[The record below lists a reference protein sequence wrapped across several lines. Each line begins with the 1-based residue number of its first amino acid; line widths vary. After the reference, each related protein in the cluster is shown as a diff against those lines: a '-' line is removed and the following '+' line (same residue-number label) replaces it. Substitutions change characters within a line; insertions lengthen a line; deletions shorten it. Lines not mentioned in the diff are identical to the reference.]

1 MIEGT
6 ISDQYEAIIRLS
18 IYGPE
23 DQHAEA
29 EIDAIIDTGFSD
41 CLTLPPSLLEALD
54 LPFEAP
60 TLATLAD
67 GSTVTLDFHRA
78 TIQWGDQRREVLVLA
93 AEGGALV
100 GVGLLRGFHLA
111 IDFVEGGRVTIEPM
125 KE

>member
-6 ISDQYEAIIRLS
+6 ISNQHEAIIRLS
-18 IYGPE
+18 IHGP
-23 DQHAEA
+23 DGQLA
-29 EIDAIIDTGFSD
+29 EIDAIIDTGFND
-41 CLTLPPSLLEALD
+41 CLTLPPSLLETLD

-78 TIQWGDQRREVLVLA
+78 TIQWDNQRREVLVLA

-100 GVGLLRGFHLA
+100 GVGLLKGFHLA
-111 IDFVEGGRVTIEPM
+111 IDFVVGGKVTIEPI
-125 KE
+125 KD